1 MPASRTSTRAAIR
14 RLAATIYAVALIVAA
29 SAVLVGQ
36 RGTGAPPPP
45 RPKPLIA
52 SAVPTRSCESLR
64 ELTLTDTTIEAASA
78 DAGTAQVPASCRVT
92 AIVAHPSTRDRIRI
106 WIALPMTDWNGRF
119 QGVGGGGFSGGN
131 PNAVAQPLR
140 AGYAAGST
148 DTGHEG
154 GSGSFALDA
163 NGRLDWEA
171 IRDNAYAGIH
181 EMTVVGKA
189 LTAAFYGTPPRRAYF
204 NGCSTGGRQGLSE
217 AQRYPADYDGVLA
230 GAPAVNWTKLH
241 VAQMWG
247 SLMML
252 ETNTVVPSC
261 KFAAATAAAVAACD
275 GLDGVKD
282 GVLENPRACTFD
294 PKVLVG
300 TTPGDC
306 GAITE
311 ADAKVIRAI
320 WEGPR
325 RRDGSFLWHGL
336 ERGADFSGLSGTAG
350 TPLAPR
356 PNGITLEWWRYFLT
370 QDPQWNWTSLT
381 RASYERY
388 WDQSVEQFGA
398 VFATDNP
405 DLTAFKAR
413 GGRIIM
419 WHGWSD
425 QLIYPADR
433 STTSRGCSRQWAARR
448 RRRSSCG
455 SSSPQGSRTA
465 PAGRGR
471 RPADSSKR
479 WCAGSRKAK
488 HRRRSTPSAAIRQ
501 APSCDRDRFASTRRP
516 PTTKD
521 AGVTDAARELR
532 VPVSRSSAVPS
543 ELFSV
548 PSFFCAPSFLSE
560 ALIDL
565 VPVDDVPPGREV
577 VGPAILVVQVVGV
590 LPDVDTEDGLLAF
603 HHRIVLVRCALD
615 RELAC

>member
-29 SAVLVGQ
+29 SVVLDGQ
-36 RGTGAPPPP
+36 RGTGPPPP

-52 SAVPTRSCESLR
+52 SAAPARSCESLR

-78 DAGTAQVPASCRVT
+78 DAGTEQVPASCRVT

-261 KFAAATAAAVAACD
+261 KFAAATTAAVAACD

-325 RRDGSFLWHGL
+325 RRDGSVLWHGL

-425 QLIYPADR
+425 QLIYPGGSIDYFTRVQTAMGGAAKTSEFLRFFLAPGVAHCAGGPGPAPSGQFEALVRWVEEGKAPETLDAVRRDPSGAVVR
-433 STTSRGCSRQWAARR
+433 SRPLCQY
-448 RRRSSCG
+448 
-455 SSSPQGSRTA
+455 PKTA
-465 PAGRGR
+465 NYKGRG
-471 RPADSSKR
+471 S
-479 WCAGSRKAK
+479 
-488 HRRRSTPSAAIRQ
+488 
-501 APSCDRDRFASTRRP
+501 
-516 PTTKD
+516 
-521 AGVTDAARELR
+521 TDAAENFDCR
-532 VPVSRSSAVPS
+532 
-543 ELFSV
+543 
-548 PSFFCAPSFLSE
+548 
-560 ALIDL
+560 
-565 VPVDDVPPGREV
+565 
-577 VGPAILVVQVVGV
+577 
-590 LPDVDTEDGLLAF
+590 
-603 HHRIVLVRCALD
+603 
-615 RELAC
+615 